1 MKQTKKI
8 IAALAAATMVAS
20 CAGVVASADE
30 AVNAVNVSYSTVAE
44 TFTAADGTVVPAGAT
59 AVTLSIENNTGFS
72 ASDITLNATAD
83 LLAVD
88 GMVAATNGSAYDDA
102 IVSAAQNGSKVVITS
117 ASLDDS
123 KNDGTLVTFYT
134 TSDAEVT
141 VEDATFKSAKQL
153 EASSEI
159 AAYKIVDVYR
169 VGDLNN
175 DDYIDS
181 TDLYMQL
188 QAYKIAEADHAL
200 VKKTK
205 NGITYVGLYTIV
217 ADKYKAKYKL
227 TEAVTADAGDGNSD
241 GVIANDQ
248 KNLEISDVDNL
259 SYYIARC
266 GAGYTTDLNRYGFC
280 YGEYRFIEE

>member
-88 GMVAATNGSAYDDA
+88 GMVAATNGSAYGDA

-123 KNDGTLVTFYT
+123 KDDGTLVTFYT

-141 VEDATFKSAKQL
+141 VEDATFKSAKQM
-153 EASSEI
+153 EDASAI
-159 AAYKIVDVYR
+159 AVCSSDDYYR
-169 VGDLNN
+169 IGDLNN
-175 DDYIDS
+175 DDNIDS
-181 TDLYMQL
+181 TDMYYQL
-188 QAYKIAEADHAL
+188 NAYRIAESDAAF
-200 VKKTK
+200 VEKEKY
-205 NGITYVGLYTIV
+205 GIKYKGLSTIV
-217 ADKYKAKYKL
+217 ANKHKEKYGLIEDAN
-227 TEAVTADAGDGNSD
+227 AMAGDGNFD
-241 GVIANDQ
+241 KVIAYDKEQ
-248 KNLEISDVDNL
+248 LIISDVDNL
-259 SYYIARC
+259 AYYVARR

-280 YGEYRFIEE
+280 FGEYVFL

>member
-88 GMVAATNGSAYDDA
+88 GMVAATNGSAYGNA
-102 IVSAAQNGSKVVITS
+102 TVSAAQNGSKVVITS

-141 VEDATFKSAKQL
+141 VEDATFKSAKQM
-153 EASSEI
+153 EDASAI
-159 AAYKIVDVYR
+159 AVCSSDDYYR
-169 VGDLNN
+169 IGDLNN
-175 DDYIDS
+175 DDNIDS
-181 TDLYMQL
+181 TDMYYQL
-188 QAYKIAEADHAL
+188 NAYRVAESDAAF
-200 VKKTK
+200 VEKEKY
-205 NGITYVGLYTIV
+205 GIKYKGLSTIV
-217 ADKYKAKYKL
+217 ANKHKAKYGL
-227 TEAVTADAGDGNSD
+227 IEDANAMAGDGNFD
-241 GVIANDQ
+241 KVIAYDKEQ
-248 KNLEISDVDNL
+248 LIISDVDNL
-259 SYYIARC
+259 AYYVARR

-280 YGEYRFIEE
+280 FGEYVFL

>member
-1 MKQTKKI
+1 MKSVKKI
-8 IAALAAATMVAS
+8 IAALSAATMVSA
-20 CAGVVASADE
+20 CAGVVASAAE

-88 GMVAATNGSAYDDA
+88 GMVAATNGSAYSDA

-123 KNDGTLVTFYT
+123 KDDGTLVTFYT

-141 VEDATFKSAKQL
+141 VEDATFKSAKQM
-153 EASSEI
+153 EDASAI
-159 AAYKIVDVYR
+159 AVCSSDDYYR
-169 VGDLNN
+169 IGDLNN
-175 DDYIDS
+175 DDNIDS
-181 TDLYMQL
+181 TDMYYQL
-188 QAYKIAEADHAL
+188 NAYRIAESDAAF
-200 VKKTK
+200 VEKEKY
-205 NGITYVGLYTIV
+205 GIKYKGLSTIV
-217 ADKYKAKYKL
+217 ANKHKAKYGL
-227 TEAVTADAGDGNSD
+227 IEDANAMAGDGNFD
-241 GVIANDQ
+241 KVIAYDKEQ
-248 KNLEISDVDNL
+248 LIISDVDNL
-259 SYYIARC
+259 AYYVARR

-280 YGEYRFIEE
+280 FGEYVFL

>member
-8 IAALAAATMVAS
+8 IAALAAATMVTS
-20 CAGVVASADE
+20 CAGVVASAAE

-44 TFTAADGTVVPAGAT
+44 TFTAADGTVIPAGAT

-88 GMVAATNGSAYDDA
+88 GMVAATNGSAYGDA

-123 KNDGTLVTFYT
+123 KDDGTLVTFYT

-141 VEDATFKSAKQL
+141 VEDATFKSAKQM
-153 EASSEI
+153 EDASAI
-159 AAYKIVDVYR
+159 AVCSSDDYYR
-169 VGDLNN
+169 IGDLNN
-175 DDYIDS
+175 DDNIDS
-181 TDLYMQL
+181 TDMYYQL
-188 QAYKIAEADHAL
+188 NAYRIAESDAAF
-200 VKKTK
+200 VEKEKY
-205 NGITYVGLYTIV
+205 GIKYKGLSTIV
-217 ADKYKAKYKL
+217 ANKHKEKYGLIEDAN
-227 TEAVTADAGDGNSD
+227 AMAGDGNFD
-241 GVIANDQ
+241 KVIAYDKEQ
-248 KNLEISDVDNL
+248 LIISDVDNL
-259 SYYIARC
+259 AYYVARR

-280 YGEYRFIEE
+280 FGEYVFL

>member
-44 TFTAADGTVVPAGAT
+44 AFTAADGTVVPAGAT

-72 ASDITLNATAD
+72 ASDITLSATAD
-83 LLAVD
+83 LLGTD
-88 GMVAATNGSAYDDA
+88 GLVTATNGSAYGNA
-102 IVSAAQNGSKVVITS
+102 TVSAAQNGSKVVITS

-141 VEDATFKSAKQL
+141 VEDAAFKSAKQL

-227 TEAVTADAGDGNSD
+227 TEAVTADAGDGTSD

>member
-72 ASDITLNATAD
+72 ASDITLSATAD
-83 LLAVD
+83 LLGTD
-88 GMVAATNGSAYDDA
+88 GLVTATNGSAYGNA
-102 IVSAAQNGSKVVITS
+102 TVSAAQNGSKVVITS

-141 VEDATFKSAKQL
+141 VEDATFKSAKQM
-153 EASSEI
+153 EDASAI
-159 AAYKIVDVYR
+159 AVCSSDDYYR
-169 VGDLNN
+169 IGDLNN
-175 DDYIDS
+175 DDNINS
-181 TDLYMQL
+181 TDMFYQL
-188 QAYKIAEADHAL
+188 NAYKIAEDDPSL
-200 VKKTK
+200 ITVER
-205 NGITYVGLYTIV
+205 NGLTYVGLSTVV
-217 ADKYKAKYKL
+217 ANNHKAKYGL
-227 TEAVTADAGDGNSD
+227 IEDAYAMAGDGNTD
-241 GVIANDQ
+241 GVIAYDQ
-248 KNLEISDVDNL
+248 EQLIISDVDNL
-259 SYYIARC
+259 AYYVARR
-266 GAGYTTDLNRYGFC
+266 GAGYKTDLNRYDFRF
-280 YGEYRFIEE
+280 GEYESL